1 MLMLAMTR
9 IPIPRFNSD
18 ESISTSLPGYT
29 TFEIP
34 IQDPA
39 DPDATG
45 KLQGYGPCGAQ
56 GPHCG
61 SEKRAG
67 TWNLDLDLLFW
78 GRM

>member
-1 MLMLAMTR
+1 MLMLAPLQLNSNSR
-9 IPIPRFNSD
+9 YIALKDLGLDVKIP
-18 ESISTSLPGYT
+18 T
-29 TFEIP
+29 
-34 IQDPA
+34 QDPA

-67 TWNLDLDLLFW
+67 AWNLDLDLLFW